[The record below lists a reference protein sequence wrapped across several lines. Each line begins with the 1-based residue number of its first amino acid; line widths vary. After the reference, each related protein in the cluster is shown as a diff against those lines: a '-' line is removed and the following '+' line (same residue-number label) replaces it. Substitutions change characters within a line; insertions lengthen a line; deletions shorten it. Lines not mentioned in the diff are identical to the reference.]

1 MYMQRTRIAPG
12 EYYHIFNRGVN
23 KQNVFLERADYLRM
37 LFLILLYQA
46 SLPIYNIGRQ
56 IKNLEK
62 EESLKAL
69 KFDFNNFLKKRCV
82 DLCSFI
88 LMPNHFHLLVYE
100 QKGNGISS
108 YLQRIEIA
116 YTKYFNTKYNRSGY
130 LFQGPFQSVR
140 IENNNQLLYLSAY
153 IHRNCREIRD
163 WHNREHLYPWSSYQ
177 DMVAKNR
184 WENLLKCEIIS
195 KQFSSFLEY
204 RNFVETSG
212 AKTIKPELYID
223 V

>member
-1 MYMQRTRIAPG
+1 MQRTKIVPG

-37 LFLILLYQA
+37 LSLILLYQA

-56 IKNLEK
+56 IKNLGK
-62 EESLKAL
+62 GESLKAL
-69 KFDFNNFLKKRCV
+69 KFDFNNFFKKRCV

-100 QKGNGISS
+100 QKRNGISS

-177 DMVAKNR
+177 DMVTKNR

-195 KQFSSFLEY
+195 KQFSSPSEY
-204 RNFVETSG
+204 RNFVETSS
-212 AKTIKPELYID
+212 AKTIKSELHFD
-223 V
+223 T